1 MRTLGASVR
10 VRRGCARLRLRAV
23 PRTLETNKALIVWSD
38 DLTTVTKTPIT
49 FWDEPLLGSGRN
61 LFQNERRVNRLLVND
76 QPPVRIAPLR
86 SSRRWSLT
94 FDAIDGEP
102 LGPKFPTALPA
113 HDVTRMI
120 ELVERLAAYQ
130 PRRRW
135 FRQFSIERRVD
146 LHEQAGLLTEGDA
159 EMLRALVARRP
170 PRLRFAHGDVTAR
183 NILRTGTDD
192 VVLIDWEW
200 AGLYP
205 EGYELA
211 FLWYSL
217 VDVPGARDTVEAA
230 VPERLRT
237 PFTVSALL
245 VQLLHLHIWLNRQQ
259 QPRPLQLQTREELL
273 AQVRDLANA
282 P

>member
-1 MRTLGASVR
+1 M
-10 VRRGCARLRLRAV
+10 

-49 FWDEPLLGSGRN
+49 LWNEPLLGSGRK
-61 LFQNERRVNRLLVND
+61 LFHNERRVNRLLVSEP
-76 QPPVRIAPLR
+76 PPVRIAPLR
-86 SSRRWSLT
+86 FSRRWSLV
-94 FDAIDGEP
+94 FEAIDGEL
-102 LGPKFPTALPA
+102 LGPKFPTALLA

-120 ELVERLAAYQ
+120 EVVERLAAYQ

-135 FRQFSIERRVD
+135 CRRFSIERRVD
-146 LHEQAGLLTEGDA
+146 LHQQAGLLTAGDA
-159 EMLRALVARRP
+159 
-170 PRLRFAHGDVTAR
+170 
-183 NILRTGTDD
+183 

-217 VDVPGARDTVEAA
+217 GDVPGARDAVEAA
-230 VPERLRT
+230 VPEPLQT
-237 PFTVSALL
+237 SFTISALL
-245 VQLLHLHIWLNRQQ
+245 VQLLHLHMWLNRQQ

-273 AQVRDLANA
+273 ARLRDVAEA